1 MMKPSDFWKL
11 LHLTQ
16 LFEVAAAIFRV
27 IGGARAPENAEDK
40 IFKHV
45 FGIFGTGDEKVLC
58 VRLEGLKV
66 TTDKSY
72 VDDIIGY
79 LKYAFPQGTTGQSIE
94 SWRSGNSF
102 RKFVTENDDEATAVG
117 FLKWMVE
124 TIREKKSKTAGYRH
138 LEEQMR
144 LLGIPGHNKM
154 IAGLIDKIRFDPTA
168 VKQLIDADTTTT
180 QQRVDALKGSRGFLE
195 RLI

>member
-1 MMKPSDFWKL
+1 MKPSDFWKL

-16 LFEVAAAIFRV
+16 LFEVVGAIFRV
-27 IGGARAPENAEDK
+27 VGGARAPENAEDK

-58 VRLEGLKV
+58 VRLEGLKI

-79 LKYAFPQGTTGQSIE
+79 LKYAFPRGTTGQRIE

-102 RKFVTENDDEATAVG
+102 RKFVTENDDEAAAVG

-124 TIREKKSKTAGYRH
+124 TIREKKSKTAGHRH

-144 LLGIPGHNKM
+144 LLGIPGHNSM
-154 IAGLIDKIRFDPTA
+154 IADLIDKVHFNPA
-168 VKQLIDADTTTT
+168 VIKQTIETDTTET
-180 QQRVDALKGSRGFLE
+180 QQRVDTLRRSRGFLE